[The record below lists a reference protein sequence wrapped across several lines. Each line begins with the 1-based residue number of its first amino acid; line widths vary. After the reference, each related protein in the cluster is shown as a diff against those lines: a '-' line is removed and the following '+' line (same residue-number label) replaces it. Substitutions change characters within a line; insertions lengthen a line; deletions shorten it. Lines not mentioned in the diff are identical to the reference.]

1 MEASMKRSFLLAVMV
16 AFATA
21 AAAQDLQVNEDEWNS
36 LSETDRQT
44 IEELMDQSFKGDQLQ
59 ITPAPAVPATT
70 SQPGVAGLAGSPFC
84 RPLCDIAAAAA
95 LIGCTG
101 LAAPAAA
108 LCVAVANQA
117 KQVCY
122 GRCDRN

>member
-1 MEASMKRSFLLAVMV
+1 MKRSFLFAAMV

-36 LSETDRQT
+36 LSEADRQT

-59 ITPAPAVPATT
+59 ITPAPDVPATT
-70 SQPGVAGLAGSPFC
+70 SQPAAAGLAGSPFC

-95 LIGCTG
+95 LIGCG
-101 LAAPAAA
+101 SLAAPAAA
-108 LCVAVANQA
+108 LCVALANQA